1 MPFQIC
7 VEFGANLTQNSTFF
21 NVALFGMNDGRRS
34 LPMYEVRGTIRKI
47 QRAELAGGGELGI
60 FMALVAVLDR
70 TVVDDFD
77 AEGNELL
84 TGHDEPWVVEF
95 AAKSDDLCQEPG

>member
-1 MPFQIC
+1 
-7 VEFGANLTQNSTFF
+7 
-21 NVALFGMNDGRRS
+21 
-34 LPMYEVRGTIRKI
+34 MYEVRWTLTRRHPIAYSPFGQKLRFCPNCLTPSAVLYDLNASTPAAR
-47 QRAELAGGGELGI
+47 GGGELGI
-60 FMALVAVLDR
+60 FIALVAVLDR

>member
-1 MPFQIC
+1 MYDL
-7 VEFGANLTQNSTFF
+7 GNS
-21 NVALFGMNDGRRS
+21 AS
-34 LPMYEVRGTIRKI
+34 
-47 QRAELAGGGELGI
+47 GELGI
-60 FMALVAVLDR
+60 FMALVAVLDG

-77 AEGNELL
+77 AEGNEPL